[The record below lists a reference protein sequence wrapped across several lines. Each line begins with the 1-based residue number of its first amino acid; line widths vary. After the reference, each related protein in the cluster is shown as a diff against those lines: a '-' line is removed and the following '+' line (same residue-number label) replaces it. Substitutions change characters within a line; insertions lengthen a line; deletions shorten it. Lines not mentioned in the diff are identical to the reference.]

1 MTPLNSKNRVVI
13 IGGGIG
19 GLSAGLELR
28 RRGYEVRILER
39 HETIG
44 GKASSRGSSGY
55 RWDEGPSIVVLTW
68 VYRQLFEKAGL
79 DPDAYLTFK
88 KLEPAFKLK
97 MADGR
102 SLEFSSDPAR
112 LRATIA
118 SIDLG
123 DAEGL
128 DRFLAKC
135 DRFAEL
141 LGSSYCDRMLD
152 SWSDVLLSR
161 LLLSAMIVPPQRK
174 YTDEI
179 DAHFQNPAIR
189 ELFYG
194 LPTFSGYDPKTAPA
208 SLVILPWTILREGV
222 WYPSTGGIAA
232 IPRAIAR
239 AAVDLGVEIETGVE
253 VNQIHRERTGRVIGV
268 STSKGMISADVVI
281 SNADYIRTHQ
291 MLEGGPALSPEILH
305 RRSGKVSAAASY
317 FTLQLACNRRWDEM
331 AHHMILLTKGS
342 NQVYDEI
349 FVQKTYPKDPAIY
362 INVTSETDP
371 GDATAN
377 GSNPFI
383 VVGIPPIESGTLPD
397 PDRDLAY
404 ANLMID
410 RIEQQW
416 LPGFRDSITEMK
428 ITSAHDWQN
437 RFHAHKGAIYGLGT
451 DQNILDG
458 AFRPINTIGEV
469 PGLYF
474 VGTSVQPGPGM
485 PMVAQSGKIVA
496 GLVERNHPIRSQSI
510 GYRPRWASASKS

>member
-1 MTPLNSKNRVVI
+1 MTDSESPKIVI

-19 GLSAGLELR
+19 GLSAGLDLR
-28 RRGYEVRILER
+28 RRGYEVTILER
-39 HETIG
+39 HSTIG
-44 GKASSRGSSGY
+44 GKASARQSGDF

-68 VYRQLFEKAGL
+68 VYRQLFENAGL
-79 DPDAYLTFK
+79 NPDKYLSFH
-88 KLEPAFKLK
+88 KLEPAFRLK

-102 SLEFSSDPAR
+102 SLEFSSDPIK

-118 SIDLG
+118 SIDPR

-128 DRFLAKC
+128 DQFLAKC

-141 LGSSYCDRMLD
+141 LGTSYCDRMLD
-152 SWSDVLLSR
+152 SWPDVLLSR

-222 WYPSTGGIAA
+222 FYPSKGGIAA
-232 IPRAIAR
+232 IPKAIAQ
-239 AAVDLGVEIETGVE
+239 AALDLGVEIKTNIE
-253 VNQIHRERTGRVIGV
+253 VSQIHRNATGRATGV
-268 STSKGMISADVVI
+268 TTSAGYFKADVVI

-291 MLEGGPALSPEILH
+291 MLEGGPELSPIALK
-305 RRSGKVSAAASY
+305 RRSGDVSAAASY
-317 FTLQLACNRRWDEM
+317 FTLQLACNRQWGEL
-331 AHHMILLTKGS
+331 AHHMILLTNGS
-342 NQVYDEI
+342 NNVYEEI
-349 FVQKTYPKDPAIY
+349 FVEKKYPDDPAIY

-371 GDATAN
+371 DDAAKDC
-377 GSNPFI
+377 SNPFI
-383 VVGIPPIESGTLPD
+383 VVGIPPIEPGSE
-397 PDRDLAY
+397 RDSVRDANY
-404 ANLMID
+404 AELIID
-410 RIEQQW
+410 RIDQHW

-428 ITSAHDWQN
+428 ITSAHDWHD
-437 RFHAHKGAIYGLGT
+437 RFSAHRGAIYGLGA

-458 AFRPINTIGEV
+458 AFRPINTMDEV

-496 GLVERNHPIRSQSI
+496 GLVERKHPINKPYK
-510 GYRPRWASASKS
+510 GYRPKWARSSK

>member
-1 MTPLNSKNRVVI
+1 MPDSDSRNIVI

-28 RRGYEVRILER
+28 RRGYDVTILER
-39 HETIG
+39 HATIG
-44 GKASSRGSSGY
+44 GKASARQSGDF

-79 DPDAYLTFK
+79 DPDKYLSFH
-88 KLEPAFKLK
+88 KLEPAFRLK

-102 SLEFSSDPAR
+102 SLEFSSDPVK

-118 SIDLG
+118 SIDPK

-141 LGSSYCDRMLD
+141 LGTSYCDRMLD

-222 WYPSTGGIAA
+222 WYPSKGGIAA
-232 IPRAIAR
+232 IPQAIAR
-239 AAVDLGVEIETGVE
+239 AAIDLGVEIKTNIE
-253 VNQIHRERTGRVIGV
+253 VNQIHRDPSGKAIGV
-268 STSKGMISADVVI
+268 STSVGYFPADVVI

-291 MLEGGPALSPEILH
+291 MLEGGPELSPLILK
-305 RRSGKVSAAASY
+305 RRAGEVSAAASY
-317 FTLQLACNRRWDEM
+317 FTLQLACNRRWDEL
-331 AHHMILLTKGS
+331 AHHMILLTNGS
-342 NQVYDEI
+342 NNVYEEI
-349 FVQKTYPKDPAIY
+349 FVEKKYPDDPAIY

-371 GDATAN
+371 DDASSE

-383 VVGIPPIESGTLPD
+383 VVGIPPIEPGME
-397 PDRDLAY
+397 RDSERDSKY
-404 ANLMID
+404 AELIIERID
-410 RIEQQW
+410 TQW
-416 LPGFRDSITEMK
+416 LPGFKDSITEMK
-428 ITSAHDWQN
+428 ITSAHDWHD
-437 RFHAHKGAIYGLGT
+437 RFSAHRGAIYGLGT

-458 AFRPINTIGEV
+458 AFRPINIIDEV

-485 PMVAQSGKIVA
+485 PMVAQSGKIIA
-496 GLVERNHPIRSQSI
+496 ALVEKNHPVRKNHK
-510 GYRPRWASASKS
+510 GYRPMWAKSKK